1 MVAAAGSVAA
11 VGAQRLRKRRR
22 ARQLVGA
29 EDGTDEAVTERG
41 RQRWVRV
48 HARYTSAPAAA
59 RVTATAA
66 AMEVAAAAG
75 RAAVRLVVVATV
87 AVVMAGDKVV
97 QEAAQEVES
106 RVVGCVSAGTLQ
118 L

>member
-1 MVAAAGSVAA
+1 MVMRVAAAGRTAVVRVAA
-11 VGAQRLRKRRR
+11 ATEV
-22 ARQLVGA
+22 AR
-29 EDGTDEAVTERG
+29 EAV
-41 RQRWVRV
+41 VMV
-48 HARYTSAPAAA
+48 
-59 RVTATAA
+59 AA